1 MSIVSKRIIL
11 NRLKRIEVSKISF
24 QKDLQ
29 KAVEILINNY
39 SAKRIILFG
48 SLTTGKIRAS
58 SDIDL
63 IVEGLGDQFLK
74 ALAHCMREC
83 NTNIDIK
90 PLEDLTPK
98 FKNAVLE
105 KGEILYESE
114 K

>member
-1 MSIVSKRIIL
+1 MSTISERIIK
-11 NRLKRIEVSKISF
+11 NRIKKIEARKKILQDDLK
-24 QKDLQ
+24 
-29 KAVEILINNY
+29 KAVDILTHHY
-39 SAKRIILFG
+39 FVRRIILFG

-63 IVEGLGDQFLK
+63 IVEGLGGQFLK